1 MRAATMSGNFTDLYK
16 KDELIADYTVE
27 RQIDYKDVDYLVP
40 RQDVQDIRRR
50 LEILRRFDNGNV
62 RVKYWNKLQNV
73 GKDSPACF
81 IEMLR
86 YVRNFEFRF
95 HKAIEE
101 DSQEG
106 SGEEVEWSWVFKKL
120 QTNKKHR
127 IEMLPGN
134 IDLSGLVA
142 DLNEV
147 AADVSV
153 VFNIGGNRHLLS
165 SALYSM
171 RSLVW
176 LNMSDSNVS
185 NGKVHSLLQVI
196 NRGGLPNL
204 CAIVLTGNP
213 GVDVTMLEEDL
224 RRLTT
229 GKLQYLEGDWDELP
243 ENGAVLRPL
252 AVSSEFRLMGDAG
265 KLAYLVRTGLI
276 GRAVDVLVEY
286 SVCNGFSWSSCVQAG
301 VHSSSRGRSFAV
313 HVDVERARRVGRAEG
328 RKVAGTRADMEG
340 RPVVRRRDGDKSSKT
355 RGMEPKAGTKP
366 TSKKTKRCP

>member
-1 MRAATMSGNFTDLYK
+1 MSGNFTGSYK

-50 LEILRRFDNGNV
+50 LEILRKFDNGNV

-106 SGEEVEWSWVFKKL
+106 SGEEVEWSWMFKKL

-176 LNMSDSNVS
+176 LNMGDSNVS

-196 NRGGLPNL
+196 NRGG
-204 CAIVLTGNP
+204 CRI
-213 GVDVTMLEEDL
+213 
-224 RRLTT
+224 
-229 GKLQYLEGDWDELP
+229 
-243 ENGAVLRPL
+243 
-252 AVSSEFRLMGDAG
+252 
-265 KLAYLVRTGLI
+265 
-276 GRAVDVLVEY
+276 
-286 SVCNGFSWSSCVQAG
+286 SVQWF
-301 VHSSSRGRSFAV
+301 SRG
-313 HVDVERARRVGRAEG
+313 
-328 RKVAGTRADMEG
+328 T
-340 RPVVRRRDGDKSSKT
+340 PVS
-355 RGMEPKAGTKP
+355 M
-366 TSKKTKRCP
+366 

>member
-1 MRAATMSGNFTDLYK
+1 MNDNFTDSYK
-16 KDELIADYTVE
+16 KDELIADFTVE
-27 RQIDYKDVDYLVP
+27 RKIEYKDVDYIVP
-40 RQDVQDIRRR
+40 KQDVQDIRRR
-50 LEILRRFDNGNV
+50 LEILKKFGDGNV

-86 YVRNFEFRF
+86 YMRNFEFRF
-95 HKAIEE
+95 HKVVEE
-101 DSQEG
+101 NSQEG
-106 SGEEVEWSWVFKKL
+106 EGEEVEWSWVFKKL
-120 QTNKKHR
+120 QTSKKHR

-147 AADVSV
+147 RVDLSV

-165 SALYSM
+165 NALYSL

-196 NRGGLPNL
+196 NRAGLPNL
-204 CAIVLTGNP
+204 CAMVLTGNP
-213 GVDVTMLEEDL
+213 GVDMRTLEEDL

-243 ENGAVLRPL
+243 ENDSILRPL
-252 AVSSEFRLMGDAG
+252 AVSGEFRLMGDAG
-265 KLAYLVRTGLI
+265 KLAYLVRTGVVD
-276 GRAVDVLVEY
+276 RAVDVLVEY
-286 SVCNGFSWSSCVQAG
+286 SVCNDFSWPCRVQAG

-313 HVDVERARRVGRAEG
+313 NVDVERARRVGRAEG

-340 RPVVRRRDGDKSSKT
+340 RPVVKRRDGGKSSTT
-355 RGMEPKAGTKP
+355 RRMETKAGTKHKN
-366 TSKKTKRCP
+366 KKTKRCL

>member
-1 MRAATMSGNFTDLYK
+1 MNDNFTDSYK
-16 KDELIADYTVE
+16 KDELIADFTVE
-27 RQIDYKDVDYLVP
+27 RKIEYKDVDYIVP
-40 RQDVQDIRRR
+40 KQDVQDIRRR
-50 LEILRRFDNGNV
+50 LEILKKFGDGNV

-86 YVRNFEFRF
+86 YMRNFEFRF
-95 HKAIEE
+95 HKVVEE
-101 DSQEG
+101 NSQEG
-106 SGEEVEWSWVFKKL
+106 EGEEVEWSWVFKKL
-120 QTNKKHR
+120 QTRKKHR

-147 AADVSV
+147 GLDLSV

-171 RSLVW
+171 RGLVW

-196 NRGGLPNL
+196 NRAGLPNL
-204 CAIVLTGNP
+204 CAMILTGNP
-213 GVDVTMLEEDL
+213 AVDMKTLEEDL

-243 ENGAVLRPL
+243 ENGSVLRPL
-252 AVSSEFRLMGDAG
+252 AVSGEFRLMGDAG
-265 KLAYLVRTGLI
+265 KLAYLVRTGVVD
-276 GRAVDVLVEY
+276 RAVDVLVEY
-286 SVCNGFSWSSCVQAG
+286 SVCNDFSWPCRVQAG

-328 RKVAGTRADMEG
+328 RKVAGTRAGMEG
-340 RPVVRRRDGDKSSKT
+340 RPVMRRRDGGKSSTT
-355 RGMEPKAGTKP
+355 RRMETKAGTKP
-366 TSKKTKRCP
+366 KNKKTKRCP

>member
-1 MRAATMSGNFTDLYK
+1 MPATIMNDNFTDSYK
-16 KDELIADYTVE
+16 KDELIADFTVE
-27 RQIDYKDVDYLVP
+27 RKIEYKDVDYIVP
-40 RQDVQDIRRR
+40 KQDVQDIRRR
-50 LEILRRFDNGNV
+50 LEILKKFGDGNV

-86 YVRNFEFRF
+86 YMRNFEFRF
-95 HKAIEE
+95 HKVVEE
-101 DSQEG
+101 NSQEG
-106 SGEEVEWSWVFKKL
+106 EGEEVEWSWVFKKL
-120 QTNKKHR
+120 QTSKKHR

-142 DLNEV
+142 DLNEARV
-147 AADVSV
+147 DLSV

-165 SALYSM
+165 NALYSL

-196 NRGGLPNL
+196 NRAGLPNL
-204 CAIVLTGNP
+204 CAMVLTGNP
-213 GVDVTMLEEDL
+213 GVDMRTLEEDL

-243 ENGAVLRPL
+243 ENGSILRPL
-252 AVSSEFRLMGDAG
+252 AVSGEFRLMGDAG
-265 KLAYLVRTGLI
+265 KLAYLVRTGVVD
-276 GRAVDVLVEY
+276 RAVDVLVEY
-286 SVCNGFSWSSCVQAG
+286 SVCNDFSWPCRVQAG

-313 HVDVERARRVGRAEG
+313 NVDVERARRVGRAEG

-340 RPVVRRRDGDKSSKT
+340 RPVVKRRDGGKSSTT
-355 RGMEPKAGTKP
+355 RRMETKAGTKHKN
-366 TSKKTKRCP
+366 KKTKRCL